1 MDLHDARL
9 IWEVLSRHLKAK
21 SRLIRGEVNL
31 LRKCNAI
38 KLAAQLLPWLEAG
51 RDYEPCG
58 GDRGDH
64 ACQRDEAARNPFAYD
79 RSCGLSSPAGHSSD
93 RQNQSPG
100 SLRQTSISF
109 ASEETRRLAHNRVA
123 VCSAMRTDRLATT
136 LLSFRRYVGPR

>member
-38 KLAAQLLPWLEAG
+38 KLTAQLLPWLEAG
-51 RDYEPCG
+51 QDYERCG

-64 ACQRDEAARNPFAYD
+64 ACQRDEAARNPL
-79 RSCGLSSPAGHSSD
+79 RVRPILRPIVAGG
-93 RQNQSPG
+93 P
-100 SLRQTSISF
+100 F
-109 ASEETRRLAHNRVA
+109 
-123 VCSAMRTDRLATT
+123 
-136 LLSFRRYVGPR
+136 VGPAKPVTR